1 MNVGISCVIFD
12 INDNSKQETR
22 FFTANLKGDINNW
35 YGSVKVY
42 DVEETVIEKL
52 VEGDIFNQFLLP
64 NIDKNSLE
72 IWADK
77 ITSSYMENSLYH
89 EYSLPV
95 HSIIYELK
103 IEILEAD
110 LPENCLGRMY
120 FRESKATTY
129 HMLDP
134 RFSKCKFEN
143 DNIKPGTMLINKE
156 MNFLGGEISQILTIA
171 HEISHWYLHK
181 KLFKLLELLVSD
193 IEMFSCEKMPSHWD
207 DKMDDFQK
215 AHWYAEW
222 QANELAI
229 KVAMPSAIVKE
240 ALQEAYN
247 EVSKKPY
254 INKGY
259 MIEETLEKLSDLFN
273 VPTWVGKQRLRQ
285 LEYDIFDGV
294 YLNIDGVDY
303 QPIYFTP
310 GTLKPNQTFIISRSD
325 YDKIYNNNPNFA
337 ELIDNNKYIYLGH
350 VVCMKNTKYI
360 ALKKRFG
367 KYCLMLSDY
376 ALEHSDEFCLIFT
389 LKSTNDLKQPYEFY
403 GQAYF
408 NNKADSSRFI
418 EYTYDSNHE
427 PKQSEDE
434 RKKETQ
440 ASFNAIKEI
449 KSIYNTLEADQYS
462 TFASKLKYHMER
474 KNIKVDD
481 LSARSNLSNTT
492 IEKYR
497 NGNIKRIPIENV
509 MAICIGLNLPEKL
522 CCQMIKASGNTLMND
537 DEGLE
542 YELLLRGHT
551 GKDENIDH
559 WNTILSDLGIN
570 PIPYKRGNK

>member
-1 MNVGISCVIFD
+1 
-12 INDNSKQETR
+12 
-22 FFTANLKGDINNW
+22 
-35 YGSVKVY
+35 
-42 DVEETVIEKL
+42 
-52 VEGDIFNQFLLP
+52 
-64 NIDKNSLE
+64 
-72 IWADK
+72 
-77 ITSSYMENSLYH
+77 
-89 EYSLPV
+89 
-95 HSIIYELK
+95 
-103 IEILEAD
+103 
-110 LPENCLGRMY
+110 
-120 FRESKATTY
+120 
-129 HMLDP
+129 MLDP

-181 KLFKLLELLVSD
+181 KLFKLLELLDSD

-350 VVCMKNTKYI
+350 VVCMKKY
-360 ALKKRFG
+360 K
-367 KYCLMLSDY
+367 
-376 ALEHSDEFCLIFT
+376 
-389 LKSTNDLKQPYEFY
+389 
-403 GQAYF
+403 
-408 NNKADSSRFI
+408 
-418 EYTYDSNHE
+418 
-427 PKQSEDE
+427 
-434 RKKETQ
+434 
-440 ASFNAIKEI
+440 
-449 KSIYNTLEADQYS
+449 
-462 TFASKLKYHMER
+462 
-474 KNIKVDD
+474 
-481 LSARSNLSNTT
+481 
-492 IEKYR
+492 
-497 NGNIKRIPIENV
+497 
-509 MAICIGLNLPEKL
+509 
-522 CCQMIKASGNTLMND
+522 
-537 DEGLE
+537 
-542 YELLLRGHT
+542 
-551 GKDENIDH
+551 
-559 WNTILSDLGIN
+559 
-570 PIPYKRGNK
+570 